1 MASMTLRNLGEAVVA
16 GFLNATNRLHNCL
29 ITQNEADPERF
40 MHADDVQ
47 SEKERFD
54 LWSANIG
61 LCQLGD
67 RSLDYRLQDEVA
79 VKDFTIS
86 LLEDLRENLSDSMPA
101 FLCLAIR
108 VYE

>member
-1 MASMTLRNLGEAVVA
+1 MALVTLRNLGEDVVA
-16 GFLNATNRLHNCL
+16 GFLNAINRLRNCSTIL
-29 ITQNEADPERF
+29 NEADPKYLV
-40 MHADDVQ
+40 HVDDVQ

-61 LCQLGD
+61 LFQLGD
-67 RSLDYRLQDEVA
+67 RSLDYRLQDDVA
-79 VKDFTIS
+79 VKDFTIA
-86 LLEDLRENLSDSMPA
+86 LLEDLRENFSDSMPA